1 MSRNTKKIRR
11 HKPRVSTLQAGIVAI
26 VLIAAVVYFVF
37 GGSVPFQKRPFV
49 LKAVFTSNTEIHI
62 PSPVRIAGVD
72 VGEVTSVSSV
82 RGGGNAGVV
91 TMDIDQNALPIHSD
105 ATAAIRERIF
115 LEGNVYVDLSP
126 GSPSAPILRSGA
138 TLPAANTSG
147 PVQLNNVLSSLTS
160 SARANLQTLVQGLGA
175 ALNAPPSPAQ
185 DATQDPSV
193 RGLTGGEA
201 LNLALKYSARAF
213 EASAIVNQ
221 ALLGTQPDDLS
232 GVVAGNEKVF
242 SGLGADPSAL
252 ASLVRTFNRTMATL
266 ASRQQELSDTI
277 AVLPALLRNTLAAD
291 ASLDA
296 SYAPTQAFAR
306 EIIPGIHQLGP
317 TIDLAFPWLAQATP
331 LVSPSELGGLLSDL
345 TPAVQDTASTIK
357 SSTQLF
363 SSLDEL
369 ARCMIHNVIPTGN
382 AVIQDPPNTTGLQVY
397 QELFQS
403 AVGIAGAS
411 GNFDGNGRYVRAAVA
426 GGSDLIQS
434 KVLPVNGPL
443 FGNAVLAP
451 LGTRPAFPSS
461 APPLDRNV
469 PCYKNA
475 APNVNAAATGAA
487 P

>member
-1 MSRNTKKIRR
+1 
-11 HKPRVSTLQAGIVAI
+11 
-26 VLIAAVVYFVF
+26 
-37 GGSVPFQKRPFV
+37 
-49 LKAVFTSNTEIHI
+49 
-62 PSPVRIAGVD
+62 
-72 VGEVTSVSSV
+72 
-82 RGGGNAGVV
+82 
-91 TMDIDQNALPIHSD
+91 
-105 ATAAIRERIF
+105 
-115 LEGNVYVDLSP
+115 
-126 GSPSAPILRSGA
+126 
-138 TLPAANTSG
+138 
-147 PVQLNNVLSSLTS
+147 
-160 SARANLQTLVQGLGA
+160 
-175 ALNAPPSPAQ
+175 
-185 DATQDPSV
+185 
-193 RGLTGGEA
+193 
-201 LNLALKYSARAF
+201 
-213 EASAIVNQ
+213 
-221 ALLGTQPDDLS
+221 
-232 GVVAGNEKVF
+232 
-242 SGLGADPSAL
+242 
-252 ASLVRTFNRTMATL
+252 MATL